1 MNVNFTET
9 GWNDY
14 SYWISQHEKKIIK
27 RINTLIEDIERNRYD
42 GIGKPEP
49 LRNDLSG
56 WWSRRIDDTHRLI
69 YRLIDNDAIEISQC
83 KGHYNAK

>member
-1 MNVNFTET
+1 MNINFTET

-14 SYWISQHEKKIIK
+14 TYWISQDKKTIK
-27 RINTLIEDIERNRYD
+27 RINNLIEDIERNGHD

-56 WWSRRIDDTHRLI
+56 WWSRRIDEKNRYLRRATYHIQLSSCRCLC
-69 YRLIDNDAIEISQC
+69 L
-83 KGHYNAK
+83 